1 MKKVVALILLFSLNA
16 AAAEVT
22 KFEPRPAVVEQEGNT
37 YVGILLSEEDFR
49 KLLQDKID
57 TNAKVAECDVDK
69 KVCTQLQE
77 QYKLSIKNLQETIQK
92 DNTWFP
98 SHDLYKY
105 SLFLFSLARLY
116 RLYNSN
122 RSSYANYNTSQKT

>member
-1 MKKVVALILLFSLNA
+1 MRLLVTTLLLFSLNA
-16 AAAEVT
+16 TAGEVT
-22 KFEPRPAVVEQEGNT
+22 EFKPRPAAVEEGSDT

-77 QYKLSIKNLQETIQK
+77 QYKLSIKSLQETIQK
-92 DNTWFP
+92 DNTWFKRSKGSLGLLTGVVIGVGTSIAIVRAVQP
-98 SHDLYKY
+98 S
-105 SLFLFSLARLY
+105 
-116 RLYNSN
+116 
-122 RSSYANYNTSQKT
+122 Q